1 MIGQAKEITDA
12 LGGALGALGPPRLE
26 VRVIGAME
34 PPVPPVPRTDTPE
47 GRSVAEAEQG
57 ERGVMAERL
66 ASALVGELLALSD
79 DDLRPLA
86 DRLAPF
92 LAVAEPAGA
101 FLSVNQAAERLGV
114 HPNTVYRMIVGGRLR
129 AVRAGRLWRIPE
141 AELGRVES
149 DRAGARPTACPAAV
163 PADLA
168 ALRRPR
174 PRSALR

>member
-1 MIGQAKEITDA
+1 
-12 LGGALGALGPPRLE
+12 
-26 VRVIGAME
+26 
-34 PPVPPVPRTDTPE
+34 
-47 GRSVAEAEQG
+47 
-57 ERGVMAERL
+57 MAERL

-101 FLSVNQAAERLGV
+101 FLSVDQAAERLGV

-129 AVRAGRLWRIPE
+129 AVRAGRLWRIPG

-149 DRAGARPTACPAAV
+149 TGQAPARPR
-163 PADLA
+163 
-168 ALRRPR
+168 ALRPSPR
-174 PRSALR
+174 TSRRFGDLVRELPYAEPP